1 MKNLLNGVRNRYSQI
16 YQVFLIGLTVLVLFF
31 ILPRNQQF
39 RYEYREGSPWLYENL
54 IAPIDFPIRKNA
66 DQIKAETAEIEKSAQ
81 YFFNVLPSND
91 SILKAS
97 TYKEFD
103 SLWLERV
110 GLENIQEYSHAKLA
124 LEEIITAITTR
135 GVINLPEALFNQ
147 TDKVIQVIE
156 NNVAEEHLITD
167 FFTTSEAYL
176 FAQNKLSQVSKTAS
190 AIVLQ
195 SIGDQL
201 LANVVFDQNKTK
213 SELKYHISML
223 SPNTGMVLRGQNI
236 VSKGEIISSS
246 EFVVLESLRFE
257 IEKHGRETNM
267 SLIIGR
273 FILVI
278 FPIIALSLFLF
289 FFREDIFSMSK
300 NLLMIF
306 MLMIFMVGIT
316 RYIVEYN
323 TIWVFALPLMISP
336 IILRAFYDSR
346 LAFMVHIVTVI
357 IISFVVPDAF
367 MFTYLQIIT
376 GLITIISV
384 HKLQKRSQFFYT
396 ALFIFI
402 TYSMMYL
409 GVELITE
416 GDYLKVNW
424 SMLVFFAISAGLT
437 LLATPLI
444 FIFERFFG
452 LVTDVSLLEYSDTN
466 NLLIRRLS
474 IEAPGTFHHCIQVSN
489 LAEAAAIEIGANQ
502 LMVRAGAMYHD
513 IGKMENPMYFTENQ
527 GGYNPH
533 DELTYEE
540 SAKLIIGHVLGG
552 VEMAKEHGLPSQIID
567 FIRTHHGTK
576 KVEYF
581 YRLYKSELPDHEIKD
596 SQFTYPG
603 PTPFSK
609 ETSILMM
616 ADAVEA
622 ASRSIKS
629 PDAKSF
635 SDLVEKIIK
644 SQIDQGQFN
653 NANITMREINT
664 VKKVFKKKLLNM
676 HHLRIEYPEDSN

>member
-1 MKNLLNGVRNRYSQI
+1 
-16 YQVFLIGLTVLVLFF
+16 
-31 ILPRNQQF
+31 
-39 RYEYREGSPWLYENL
+39 
-54 IAPIDFPIRKNA
+54 
-66 DQIKAETAEIEKSAQ
+66 
-81 YFFNVLPSND
+81 
-91 SILKAS
+91 
-97 TYKEFD
+97 
-103 SLWLERV
+103 
-110 GLENIQEYSHAKLA
+110 
-124 LEEIITAITTR
+124 
-135 GVINLPEALFNQ
+135 LFNQ